1 MSWEKIEAALFEH
14 WSIWEDFV
22 RLIPRTA
29 RTTGLSGRE
38 VCPRVQ
44 TGTPCSF
51 PNPFLLP
58 SPALYLGLK
67 KFAGEVPEGP

>member
-1 MSWEKIEAALFEH
+1 MSWEKIEAALFEYR
-14 WSIWEDFV
+14 SIWEDSV

-38 VCPRVQ
+38 VCLRVQ
-44 TGTPCSF
+44 IGAPCSF
-51 PNPFLLP
+51 PNPCLLP

-67 KFAGEVPEGP
+67 KSAGGVPEGP